1 MVHPR
6 ETVPQE
12 RVVLPEAAQGAGDP
26 QVVRSVRHAAHRREY
41 RHAGVGVPRHEQ
53 RPLRLAA
60 ADQPAAHARVR
71 ARDGAQGFGGSIGN
85 SKAGTFGH
93 VSTTSFFPAKPLG
106 GYGDGGAI
114 FTNDNDLAEVMRSIR
129 IHGYGNNKYDNVRI
143 GVNGRLDTIQAAILL
158 EKFEIFDEELKLR
171 NEYSNYYID
180 NIDNNLSKP
189 FIPKNYKSSWAQF
202 SLLAKNTFSREK
214 YMEQLKKHNIPSM
227 IYYSKPLHLQLV
239 YKNLGYKRGDFPISE
254 SVSDRVFS
262 IPMHPYLTNE
272 QQDMIIDSLNNE

>member
-1 MVHPR
+1 MISLLGATPVFVDIYEKTFNINPSGIDKAIKLAIQKGL
-6 ETVPQE
+6 TPKAIIPVNLFG
-12 RVVLPEAAQGAGDP
+12 LPARYRLIKEKADE
-26 QVVRSVRHAAHRREY
+26 HRLFILE
-41 RHAGVGVPRHEQ
+41 
-53 RPLRLAA
+53 
-60 ADQPAAHARVR
+60 
-71 ARDGAQGFGGSIGN
+71 DGAQGFGGSIGN